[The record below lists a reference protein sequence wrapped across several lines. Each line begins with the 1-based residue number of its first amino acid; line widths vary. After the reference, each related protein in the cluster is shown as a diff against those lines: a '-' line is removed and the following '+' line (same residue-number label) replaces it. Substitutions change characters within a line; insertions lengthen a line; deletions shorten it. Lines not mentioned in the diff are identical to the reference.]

1 VSRSVPQFERFVSR
15 AHRRYVLL
23 RGLERTGLGVLAGS
37 LAALPLLGILLWRGG
52 DALQVAMVALAGGA
66 IAGMVWGLLKR
77 PSRLETALE
86 ADRQLGWADL
96 LGSALL
102 MRKRAGNDPFAA
114 AVMAAADARCRQAAP
129 SALVFNRLGARTWGG
144 IGLASA
150 LVLVLGLFPTFAA
163 PTQADQQ
170 NASGRNALALV
181 QPNEPPA
188 STTARGFSRRT
199 AREQDPDDPNAS
211 RMQGAEAEPPA
222 SQTDSTKVAPGEA
235 PRTSNESADS
245 TSHGTGA
252 SQSKSAQ
259 PGRLNPA
266 VSGSDPQASTQS
278 GKNAMGGVGRVAN
291 GTPNGT
297 PSGQV
302 AGASSESSHQAP
314 PWRSASWGAKSQQAL
329 DAVDA
334 GRIPDAY
341 RDVMRAYFD
350 RP

>member
-1 VSRSVPQFERFVSR
+1 MSRGVPQFERFVSR

-23 RGLERTGLGVLAGS
+23 RGLERTGLGVLVGS
-37 LAALPLLGILLWRGG
+37 LAALPLLGIVLWRGG
-52 DALQVAMVALAGGA
+52 DALQVAIVALAGGA

-77 PSRLETALE
+77 PPRLQTALE

-102 MRKRAGNDPFAA
+102 MRKRAGDDPFAA
-114 AVMAAADARCRQAAP
+114 AVMAAADARCRQTAP

-144 IGLASA
+144 IGLATA

-170 NASGRNALALV
+170 NASGRIALALL

-188 STTARGFSRRT
+188 STTARSFSRRT

-211 RMQGAEAEPPA
+211 RMQGAEAQPSA
-222 SQTDSTKVAPGEA
+222 SPTDSAKVALGEE
-235 PRTSNESADS
+235 PRSPSNSNHS
-245 TSHGTGA
+245 SSHGTGA
-252 SQSKSAQ
+252 SQSKSAP

-266 VSGSDPQASTQS
+266 ASGSNANASTHS
-278 GKNAMGGVGRVAN
+278 GKNLTGGVGRITN
-291 GTPNGT
+291 GASDGT
-297 PSGQV
+297 PSGEV
-302 AGASSESSHQAP
+302 AGAPSESSRQAP
-314 PWRSASWGAKSQQAL
+314 PWRSRDWGAKSQQAL

-341 RDVMRAYFD
+341 RDVMRAYFH